1 MRFNSKKFRVL
12 IEPSC
17 GAVDGLAGLKWVGG
31 VEWSAGRKEGRK
43 EGREGGRKG
52 GRKDEEEDV
61 RRKKKEE
68 EDEKGRGMMMATRI

>member
-31 VEWSAGRKEGRK
+31 VEWSVRRKEEGRK
-43 EGREGGRKG
+43 GGRKG

>member
-31 VEWSAGRKEGRK
+31 WSGVEWSEGSKEGRK
-43 EGREGGRKG
+43 DEE
-52 GRKDEEEDV
+52 EEEDV
-61 RRKKKEE
+61 RRKSDDDGNPELVLGSSIKHCVSF
-68 EDEKGRGMMMATRI
+68 R